1 MGPYSRPTTMKHCH
15 WNLKYNCLKYV
26 HYKYVSYTPK
36 ALIHSTTDNAH
47 DSHSQEACC
56 FLVSTFPLAA
66 FLLLGFTSMDTDL
79 EQQLRLVEQE
89 LSQVQGLFF
98 CSERIDKHLLSLV
111 AFPHLP
117 HHVDVVVV
125 AKKPVC

>member
-1 MGPYSRPTTMKHCH
+1 
-15 WNLKYNCLKYV
+15 
-26 HYKYVSYTPK
+26 
-36 ALIHSTTDNAH
+36 
-47 DSHSQEACC
+47 
-56 FLVSTFPLAA
+56 
-66 FLLLGFTSMDTDL
+66 MDTDL